1 MLFLCS
7 NIGLFV
13 LYVSVSY
20 NNHTSMVDIQ
30 RYHVAIQLLLR
41 DACVYMPLFLVL
53 STGLNRC
60 NAMVTVIVVII
71 NSSITIHLTSS
82 SAQAGL
88 DGITNIDG
96 HQYATLTSANTVCR
110 VAHVCM
116 HTCRHTDTQTHT
128 HTQTHIRGR
137 IHTFA
142 DTYIH
147 TCMHACMHAY
157 IHTLHTLHTYIQ
169 LNVHTY
175 IHTYMHLH
183 KCIKAYK
190 HTSMQ
195 ADKHTS
201 MHAYKHACIQSIYVH
216 KNICSMPVALAGSTL
231 WVLLQS

>member
-82 SAQAGL
+82 SSSSAQAGL

-147 TCMHACMHAY
+147 TYIHACMHACMHAC
-157 IHTLHTLHTYIQ
+157 I
-169 LNVHTY
+169 HTY
-175 IHTYMHLH
+175 IHYIHYIQTY
-183 KCIKAYK
+183 
-190 HTSMQ
+190 
-195 ADKHTS
+195 
-201 MHAYKHACIQSIYVH
+201 
-216 KNICSMPVALAGSTL
+216 N
-231 WVLLQS
+231 